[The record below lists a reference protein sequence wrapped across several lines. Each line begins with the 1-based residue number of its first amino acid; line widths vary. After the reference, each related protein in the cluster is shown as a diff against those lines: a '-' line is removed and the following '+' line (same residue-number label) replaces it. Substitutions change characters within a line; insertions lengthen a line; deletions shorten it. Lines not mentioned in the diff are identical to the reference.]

1 MTGEKRERICGRR
14 KGRERKKHMS
24 KTVRILRNG
33 RKIKKPNKED
43 VDKYS
48 FIKILN

>member
-1 MTGEKRERICGRR
+1 VWKEKEF
-14 KGRERKKHMS
+14 GRERRKHMS

-33 RKIKKPNKED
+33 RKINNANKED
-43 VDKYS
+43 VDKYN

>member
-1 MTGEKRERICGRR
+1 MWKEKEF
-14 KGRERKKHMS
+14 GRERRKHMS

-33 RKIKKPNKED
+33 RKINNANKED
-43 VDKYS
+43 VDKYN